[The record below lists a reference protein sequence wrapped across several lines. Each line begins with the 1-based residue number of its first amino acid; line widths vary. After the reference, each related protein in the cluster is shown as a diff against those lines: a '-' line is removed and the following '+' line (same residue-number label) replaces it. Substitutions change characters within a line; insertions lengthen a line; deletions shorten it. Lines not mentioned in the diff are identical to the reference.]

1 MASKKCCRGCRF
13 PLTECVC
20 SLRAQKFLLVA
31 LVAAF
36 GLIGCAG
43 PQDRAIQYGT
53 QELGLTGVSIDPLC
67 RPNEEAIQLRG
78 QKYDAAV
85 PVVQQRFQLGV
96 AQVLCCSSD
105 SCRVSGESTLFP
117 RPQFVGQGSASE
129 MIEEWGRRLQQ
140 MLPSSPSLPSRGGG
154 TT

>member
-1 MASKKCCRGCRF
+1 MLQRSKKSCLG
-13 PLTECVC
+13 
-20 SLRAQKFLLVA
+20 
-31 LVAAF
+31 LVAAL
-36 GLIGCAG
+36 GLLGCVG
-43 PQDRAIQYGT
+43 PQDRAAQYGS

-67 RPNEEAIQLRG
+67 KPNEEAIQLRG

-85 PVVQQRFQLGV
+85 PVLQQRFQLGV

-129 MIEEWGRRLQQ
+129 LIESWRNRIQQ
-140 MLPSSPSLPSRGGG
+140 MLPSPPSLPPQPSRGGG